1 VAVAAIPAVP
11 WTQIAGAAIGLV
23 AVGLRIGAKLKTR
36 GVQALQGDERAVAKY
51 AQRAARW
58 SSGRRARAARRLLAR
73 YKRLEGRRSARG
85 QAQAALA
92 RMKMAALYGI
102 EANARKSRVQPV
114 IRGERDTAPE
124 LVAQNP
130 SADVS
135 QPSDAE
141 ETEIWWYAA
150 GAVALVG
157 GALALRA
164 RREA

>member
-1 VAVAAIPAVP
+1 
-11 WTQIAGAAIGLV
+11 
-23 AVGLRIGAKLKTR
+23 
-36 GVQALQGDERAVAKY
+36 
-51 AQRAARW
+51 
-58 SSGRRARAARRLLAR
+58 
-73 YKRLEGRRSARG
+73 
-85 QAQAALA
+85 
-92 RMKMAALYGI
+92 MKMAALYGI

-114 IRGERDTAPE
+114 IQGERDTAPE

-150 GAVALVG
+150 GAVAFVG